1 VGHLTQNDKESG
13 LNYRIGFD
21 GVVTAELEK
30 LLQSVENRVNGLGMH
45 VQTSDMGASTV
56 ASGST
61 PTPCLQGQ
69 PCPEGPKGG
78 HLIVVVIVAIV
89 AGAAAGFVAGKLAAK
104 PKTDG
109 GKGGHRP

>member
-1 VGHLTQNDKESG
+1 MSYK
-13 LNYRIGFD
+13 IGFD

-30 LLQSVENRVNGLGMH
+30 LLRSVENRVNGLGMH

-61 PTPCLQGQ
+61 PTPCLNGQ
-69 PCPEGPKGG
+69 PCPEGAKGG
-78 HLIVVVIVAIV
+78 HLIPVVVIAIV
-89 AGAAAGFVAGKLAAK
+89 AGAAAGYVAGKLAAK

-109 GKGGHRP
+109 AKGGHL